1 MTTDRNRLLQLLLA
15 VAAALLVGFA
25 LTLCVSAQPVQAYLT
40 LLTGALPQLQYSA
53 AHGWEVHRLA
63 RFGSALEDGVT
74 LTFLGLAVA
83 MPFRARQFSLGADG
97 ALFLSALAGA
107 VVALTLNGPWFIVAP
122 ASLAAALGTGFAW
135 GALPAVLKTRYGAN
149 EIVTSL
155 MFNVIAVEFYRLVI
169 TEWLRD
175 PNAGFLVTRV
185 LPSSVVLPA
194 LIAHTNV
201 SAMIFLVPVL
211 AGAAELLLA
220 RTTIGYEIRMVGD
233 APRFAQR
240 VGLPVDR
247 AVIMSMAIGG
257 AFAALAG
264 LHIAHALLKR
274 LPVDLNPG
282 MGFDGLVVALLARH
296 QPRAIP
302 MAAFLYATLRTG
314 ALAMERSSDVS
325 RELVLVIEAV
335 IILFILAERLLP
347 TLQAAIGP
355 RLRTR
360 RLARAT
366 AGVAR

>member
-1 MTTDRNRLLQLLLA
+1 MSSDTGRLLQLLFA
-15 VAAALLVGFA
+15 IAAALLVGFA
-25 LTLCVSAQPVQAYLT
+25 LTMCVSTQPVQAYLT

-63 RFGSALEDGVT
+63 RFGAALEDGIT

-83 MPFRARQFSLGADG
+83 IPFRARQFSLGADG
-97 ALFLSALAGA
+97 ALFLSSLAGA
-107 VVALTLNGPWFIVAP
+107 TVALTMGGPWFVVAP
-122 ASLAAALGTGFAW
+122 ASLAAAVLTGFSW
-135 GALPAVLKTRYGAN
+135 GALPAVLKVRFGAN

-169 TEWLRD
+169 AGWLRD
-175 PNAGFLVTRV
+175 PDAGFLVTRV
-185 LPSSVVLPA
+185 LPSSAVLPS

-201 SAMIFLVPVL
+201 SAMIFLVPVV
-211 AGAAELLLA
+211 AGAAELFLA
-220 RTTIGYEIRMVGD
+220 RTTIGYEIRVVGD
-233 APRFAQR
+233 APRFARR

-264 LHIAHALLKR
+264 IHIAHALLKR

-282 MGFDGLVVALLARH
+282 MGFDGLVVALLARN

-314 ALAMERSSDVS
+314 ALAMERSTDVS

-347 TLQAAIGP
+347 ALRAAIGP
-355 RLRTR
+355 RLR
-360 RLARAT
+360 ARSLDT
-366 AGVAR
+366 ASPQVLP